1 MLVWYEWKKNFKIKI
16 WNDDNNIEIWFVN
29 NSSISLYLWNN
40 M

>member
-16 WNDDNNIEIWFVN
+16 WNDNNIEIWFVN